1 MDEKNGAVSRILRV
15 AQRECGILAKTPIY
29 LFCMV
34 IFPILCIFLFTSM
47 MDIGQPQEMPVGIV
61 DLDNTSTTRTLIRRL
76 DAMQTSRVTSYYNSP
91 AEARK
96 AMQQNK
102 IYAFLYFPKGTTQ
115 NLLAARQPKVSFYYN
130 GAYFTAGA
138 LLMRDLK
145 TVTTLGSAAVGQATL
160 QAKGYTDRQ
169 IQTALQPIAMD
180 LHLVGNPWTN
190 YDVYLTTF
198 IVPGILLLF
207 ILLISA
213 YCLGTELKFNRS
225 KELMKVAD
233 GDVYAAVVGKFLPH
247 TLIWLTII
255 YGYLWYILGHLH
267 FPHEG
272 DIGVV
277 MLLGLITVLAAEGFA
292 IFMFGIIPSLRMSM
306 SICSL
311 WGVLSFSTCGA
322 AFPVFAMDA
331 PLTALSSLFPLR
343 HYCMIYQLNIFN
355 GHPIEVAWF
364 NYMTLGIF
372 ICLPFFVMRN
382 IRKAMLEYEYI
393 P

>member
-1 MDEKNGAVSRILRV
+1 MDEKIGAVSRILRV
-15 AQRECGILAKTPIY
+15 AQRECGILARSPIY

-34 IFPILCIFLFTSM
+34 IFPILSIFLFTSM
-47 MDIGQPQEMPVGIV
+47 MDSGQPLKMPMGVV
-61 DLDNTSTTRTLIRRL
+61 DLDNTTTTRALIRRL
-76 DAMQTSRVTSYYNSP
+76 DAMQTTHVTAYYNSP

-102 IYAFLYFPKGTTQ
+102 IYAFLYFPKGTSEK
-115 NLLAARQPKVSFYYN
+115 LLAARQPKVSFYYN

-169 IQTALQPIAMD
+169 IATALQPIAID
-180 LHLVGNPWTN
+180 LHLVGNPWIN
-190 YDVYLTTF
+190 YNSYLTTF

-207 ILLISA
+207 VLLISA
-213 YCLGTELKFNRS
+213 YCLGTELKFNRA

-233 GDVYAAVVGKFLPH
+233 GDIYAAVIGKFLPH
-247 TLIWLTII
+247 TLIWLTIF
-255 YGYLWYILGHLH
+255 YGFMWYILDHLQ
-267 FPHEG
+267 FPHQG
-272 DIGVV
+272 SVWVV
-277 MLLGLITVLAAEGFA
+277 LLLGLLIVLAAEGFA

-331 PLTALSSLFPLR
+331 PLTALSVLFPLR
-343 HYCMIYQLNIFN
+343 HYCLIYQHNVFN
-355 GHPIEVAWF
+355 GHPLEVAWF
-364 NYMTLGIF
+364 NYMAFGIF
-372 ICLPFFVMRN
+372 IIMPLFVMRN

>member
-1 MDEKNGAVSRILRV
+1 
-15 AQRECGILAKTPIY
+15 
-29 LFCMV
+29 
-34 IFPILCIFLFTSM
+34 
-47 MDIGQPQEMPVGIV
+47 MPMGVV
-61 DLDNTSTTRTLIRRL
+61 DLDNTTTTRALIRRL
-76 DAMQTSRVTSYYNSP
+76 DAMQTTHVTAYYNSP

-102 IYAFLYFPKGTTQ
+102 IYAFLYFPKGTSEK
-115 NLLAARQPKVSFYYN
+115 LLAARQPKVSFYYN

-160 QAKGYTDRQ
+160 QAKGYTNRQ
-169 IQTALQPIAMD
+169 IATALQPIAMD
-180 LHLVGNPWTN
+180 LHLVGNPWIN
-190 YDVYLTTF
+190 YNSYLTTF

-207 ILLISA
+207 MLLISA
-213 YCLGTELKFNRS
+213 YCLGTELKFNRA

-233 GDVYAAVVGKFLPH
+233 GDVYAAVIGKFLPH
-247 TLIWLTII
+247 TLIWLTIF
-255 YGYLWYILGHLH
+255 YGFMWYILDHLQ
-267 FPHEG
+267 FPHQG
-272 DIGVV
+272 SVWVV
-277 MLLGLITVLAAEGFA
+277 LLLGLLIVLAAEGFA

-331 PLTALSSLFPLR
+331 PLTALSVLFPLR
-343 HYCMIYQLNIFN
+343 HYCLIYQLNVFN
-355 GHPIEVAWF
+355 GHSLEVAWF
-364 NYMTLGIF
+364 NYMALGIF
-372 ICLPFFVMRN
+372 IFMPLFVMRN